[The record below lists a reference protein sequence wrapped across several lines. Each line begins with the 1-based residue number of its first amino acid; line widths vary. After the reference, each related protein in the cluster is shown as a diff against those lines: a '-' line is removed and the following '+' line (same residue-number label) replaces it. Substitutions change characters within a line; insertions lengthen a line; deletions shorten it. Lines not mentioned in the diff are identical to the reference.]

1 MLLSFNLL
9 ILFLTANSEPVILSP
24 NARVAGSFDFLNPAR
39 YANEYDFI
47 RFGAFNSFFEGDM
60 TTLLTQGNMHLKNF
74 SAGGIILFRPNSVL
88 SELSAGVTGGYS
100 YGQFS
105 AGACIL
111 PSVKRYADGVSEVSF
126 RCLFSSCVASDG
138 FFLSAAYGSSE
149 GDFIWN
155 CSAGYET
162 NGMKVSF
169 QAGDEG
175 ALTLGGVISFS
186 LNDAL
191 TVGIAGDTQRR
202 VFYSLNALKLP
213 YEVGYSG
220 MAHPDMPLS
229 SGVVLSVVR
238 GNPNCELPEIK
249 PAKVKF
255 EYGGK
260 IRIKEKKSEI
270 IDLNR
275 CSYEEIME
283 VDSVSRT
290 ILRRIYVE
298 RLIGGEYKDY
308 SRIDSLPGV
317 GKVTLERIKQQ
328 TYIGDKNGKEE
339 EE

>member
-9 ILFLTANSEPVILSP
+9 ILFITANSEPVILSP

-47 RFGAFNSFFEGDM
+47 RFGAFNSFFSADM

-88 SELSAGVTGGYS
+88 SELTAGITGGYAHKQVS
-100 YGQFS
+100 F
-105 AGACIL
+105 GASIL
-111 PSVKRYADGVSEVSF
+111 PSIKRYSDGVNEFYLRS
-126 RCLFSSCVASDG
+126 LFSSCVSSNG
-138 FFLSAAYGSSE
+138 FFLSASYGSSE

-169 QAGDEG
+169 QAEDEG
-175 ALTLGGVISFS
+175 VLTLSGVISFT

-191 TVGIAGDTQRR
+191 SLGIAGDTERR
-202 VFYSLNALKLP
+202 VFYSLDALKLP
-213 YEVGYSG
+213 YKIGYSG

-229 SGVVLSVVR
+229 SGVTLSLVR
-238 GNPNCELPEIK
+238 GNPHYELTEVK
-249 PAKVKF
+249 PSNVKF

-260 IRIKEKKSEI
+260 IKIKKKKSEI

-275 CSYEEIME
+275 CSYEEIMD
-283 VDSVSRT
+283 VDSVSRV

-317 GKVTLERIKQQ
+317 GKVTLERIKEQ
-328 TYIGDKNGKEE
+328 THIGEYYGEE
-339 EE
+339 EEE